1 MADIFSQQAYQGTF
15 TPGTIVSDPHYQI
28 CAIANIS
35 ASNMFECTFW
45 VNENGQR
52 IDSDLGTASYRLRDK
67 TGALVSGIASASV
80 TADVNGYYEI
90 TAVSAALIN
99 DLTHY
104 VLEIEI
110 PVDGVEVASSVGLVV
125 GE

>member
-1 MADIFSQQAYQGTF
+1 
-15 TPGTIVSDPHYQI
+15 
-28 CAIANIS
+28 
-35 ASNMFECTFW
+35 MFECTFW

-52 IDSDLGTASYRLRDK
+52 VDSDLGTASYRLRDK

-80 TADVNGYYEI
+80 SADVNGYYEI
-90 TAVSAALIN
+90 TPVSAALIN